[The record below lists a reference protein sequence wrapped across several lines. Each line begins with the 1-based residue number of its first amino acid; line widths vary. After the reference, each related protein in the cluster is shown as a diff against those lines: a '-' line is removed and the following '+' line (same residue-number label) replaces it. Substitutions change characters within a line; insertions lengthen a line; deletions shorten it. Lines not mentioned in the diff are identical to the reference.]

1 MSTPVYVSFR
11 HMTPRPALE
20 QYARE
25 QVERLERLSDAIVD
39 CRVLLEPRD
48 NALRTVIE
56 LTVPGDR
63 LVTAHH
69 SEPGEATP
77 DADRPADPEAQWR
90 HVLHEGFAAARR
102 RLGDYVARRRTL
114 SRRPKSVAVK

>member
-1 MSTPVYVSFR
+1 MSTPVYVTFR

-25 QVERLERLSDAIVD
+25 QVERLERLHDGLVD

-48 NALRTVIE
+48 NALRAVIE

-63 LVTAHH
+63 LVSAHQ
-69 SEPGEATP
+69 SDP
-77 DADRPADPEAQWR
+77 DSVASVADRPADPEAQWR
-90 HVLHEGFAAARR
+90 HVLHEGFEAARR
-102 RLGDYVARRRTL
+102 ILHDHVDRQRTRTRRT
-114 SRRPKSVAVK
+114 PSVTQG